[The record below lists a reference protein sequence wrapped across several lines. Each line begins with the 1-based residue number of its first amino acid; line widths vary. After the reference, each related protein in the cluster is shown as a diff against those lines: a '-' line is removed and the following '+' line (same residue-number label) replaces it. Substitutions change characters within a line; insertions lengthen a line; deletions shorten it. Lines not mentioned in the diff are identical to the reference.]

1 MWSRKSYISLIASA
15 GLAVAVTITAA
26 WAQVAPCPEDA
37 TVTTLMLDTWRALL
51 KSVEGNPLALVALCF
66 ALLTA
71 YFWRKDHA
79 ASREDLKEAFRHIE
93 ALGASIGT
101 VAAGVEVLKDRK

>member
-1 MWSRKSYISLIASA
+1 MWSQKFFISLIASV
-15 GLAVAVTITAA
+15 GLLTATAITAT
-26 WAQVAPCPEDA
+26 WAQTAPCPEDA
-37 TVTTLMLDTWRALL
+37 TVTALLLETGRALL
-51 KSVEGNPLALVALCF
+51 DSLKGNPMALMAMCF

-79 ASREDLKEAFRHIE
+79 ANREDLKEAFRHIE

-101 VAAGVEVLKDRK
+101 VAAGVEVLKDRR